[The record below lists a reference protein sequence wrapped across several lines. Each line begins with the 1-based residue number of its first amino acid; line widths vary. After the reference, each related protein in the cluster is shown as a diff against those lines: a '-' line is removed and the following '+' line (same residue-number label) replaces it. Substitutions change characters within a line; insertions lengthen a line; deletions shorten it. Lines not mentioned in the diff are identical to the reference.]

1 MDADFY
7 RYSQLFLIRIYSSFV
22 VRRDKPTYANCN
34 NNLLGFNYHISL
46 LSIIMAD
53 ISTKDS
59 EKDESNIR
67 NRLMDELC
75 KRQIDA
81 ERNGRPTEFSFTD
94 VWESSFAAFQ
104 NREYIDVSL
113 ERFRADSDYF
123 EHLPND
129 MIRLTEHGRRYYQS
143 K

>member
-1 MDADFY
+1 MAQQNKL
-7 RYSQLFLIRIYSSFV
+7 RGIRIY
-22 VRRDKPTYANCN
+22 
-34 NNLLGFNYHISL
+34 
-46 LSIIMAD
+46 LSRITIVIIMTD
-53 ISTKDS
+53 IPISTKDS
-59 EKDESNIR
+59 EKEESNIR

-75 KRQIDA
+75 KRQRDA

-113 ERFRADSDYF
+113 ERFRAGSDYF

-129 MIRLTEHGRRYYQS
+129 MVRLTEHGRRYCQS

>member
-1 MDADFY
+1 MAQQNKL
-7 RYSQLFLIRIYSSFV
+7 RGIRIY
-22 VRRDKPTYANCN
+22 
-34 NNLLGFNYHISL
+34 
-46 LSIIMAD
+46 LSRITIVIIMTD
-53 ISTKDS
+53 IPISTKDS
-59 EKDESNIR
+59 EKEESNIR

-75 KRQIDA
+75 KRQRDA
-81 ERNGRPTEFSFTD
+81 ERNGRPTEFRIHFYD

-113 ERFRADSDYF
+113 ERFRAGSDYFEHLFRAGSDYF

-129 MIRLTEHGRRYYQS
+129 MVRLTEHGRRYCQS